1 MGEVINLEQIT
12 RLDIPPE
19 RVIDNAPV
27 EELESAVLLGWK
39 KDGEFYF
46 VSSIA
51 NGPDVLWLMELAKKK
66 LLEIE

>member
-46 VSSIA
+46 ASSIA

>member
-12 RLDIPPE
+12 RLDLPPE

-46 VSSIA
+46 ASSIA